1 MIDTTIEIRSSDRDW
16 LVKSLRF
23 LADNIEAQTFNWGH
37 GVMSGHNYDVSYQI
51 KKVEEIL

>member
-1 MIDTTIEIRSSDRDW
+1 MLDINIEIRSTNKDW

-23 LADNIEAQTFNWGH
+23 LADNLEAQTFNWGH

-51 KKVEEIL
+51 KKIEEIS